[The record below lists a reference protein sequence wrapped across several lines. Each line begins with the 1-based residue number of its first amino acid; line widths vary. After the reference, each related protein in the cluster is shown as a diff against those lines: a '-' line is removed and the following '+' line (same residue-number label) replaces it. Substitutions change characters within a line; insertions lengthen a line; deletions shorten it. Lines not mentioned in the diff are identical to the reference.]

1 MMKASALEFRFRFL
15 IHGLIYLIG
24 FVAPWNYVLHYDT
37 IRTWQLL
44 AANATRQGWLGF
56 GASTVTFLMVGIVL
70 AFMGALVRT
79 WGTAYMGAGVVNDGA
94 LHGDSMVA
102 AGPYR
107 FVRNPL
113 YLGTFLHTLALVLL
127 MVPTGTVFTIVA
139 IAVVQLRLIGA
150 EEAFLPGQLG
160 EAYAAYCA
168 KVPRLL
174 PALTPRVAASAVRP
188 EWVSGF
194 LGEIYFWGTAVSF
207 AVAGW
212 RYNAQLVLQGVIIS
226 LGVSLVARA
235 FVGKKV
241 RNAGG

>member
-1 MMKASALEFRFRFL
+1 MAMMKASALEFRFRFL

-24 FVAPWNYVLHYDT
+24 FVAPWNFAVHYDT
-37 IRTWQLL
+37 IRTWQWL
-44 AANATRQGWLGF
+44 AANVTRQGWLGF
-56 GASTVTFLMVGIVL
+56 SVATISVLVAGIVL
-70 AFMGALVRT
+70 AFVAAMVRT
-79 WGTAYMGAGVVNDGA
+79 WGTAYLGAGIVHDGA
-94 LHGDSMVA
+94 LHGESMVA

-113 YLGTFLHTLALVLL
+113 YIGTFLHTLALVLL
-127 MVPTGTVFTIVA
+127 MVPTGAVFTIVA
-139 IAVVQLRLIGA
+139 IAIVQLRLIGA
-150 EEAFLPGQLG
+150 EEAFLPSQLG
-160 EAYAAYCA
+160 ESYAAYCA

-174 PALTPRVAASAVRP
+174 PAFMPRVAASAVRP

-194 LGEIYFWGTAVSF
+194 LGEIYFWGAAVSF

-235 FVGKKV
+235 FVKK
-241 RNAGG
+241 